1 MSSNGKQPLAE
12 RTGTSLCFHIPT
24 LIPEE
29 SPVAMSNISDGK
41 MTIITEDPSQRYY
54 HMMVFNNK
62 YRVRVATRNVNIPGV
77 QNFRDLGG
85 YKSTDTGK

>member
-1 MSSNGKQPLAE
+1 
-12 RTGTSLCFHIPT
+12 
-24 LIPEE
+24 
-29 SPVAMSNISDGK
+29 

-54 HMMVFNNK
+54 YMMVFNNK